1 MLMNKPNDFD
11 EYAKNYKGHVNDA
24 LGLLGGDVSYYVE
37 RKVEILKISLAG
49 QKIERILDYGCG
61 IGQAVPFLKSEFSP
75 AVIVGSD
82 MSAESLSVAS
92 SQFPYLETCT
102 SDQLPDG
109 FFDLIFVSNVL
120 HHVEQ
125 VDRSDVVNE
134 LCIKLRAGGKVAVFE
149 HNPLNPITRRVV
161 SNCVFDEG
169 VELLSKS
176 QVRKMLLNT
185 GLVDKVSSG
194 YCMFVPEQLQSLNWI
209 ERYLKILPIGGQHY
223 TVGNKRAD

>member
-1 MLMNKPNDFD
+1 MSQPNDFD
-11 EYAKNYKGHVNDA
+11 EFANNYKGHVNDA
-24 LGLLGGDVSYYVE
+24 LGLFGGDVSYYVE
-37 RKVEILKISLAG
+37 RKVQILKISLAG
-49 QKIERILDYGCG
+49 QRVERILDYGCG

-102 SDQLPDG
+102 SDQLPDD

-125 VDRSDVVNE
+125 VDRADVVQE
-134 LCIKLRAGGKVAVFE
+134 LCNKLRPGGKVAVFE

-161 SNCVFDEG
+161 SNCIFDEG

-176 QVRKMLLNT
+176 QVRKILLGT
-185 GLVDKVSSG
+185 RLIYKVTSG
-194 YCMFVPEQLQSLNWI
+194 YCMFVPERLQSLNWV
-209 ERYLKILPIGGQHY
+209 ERYLTLLPIGGQHY
-223 TVGNKRAD
+223 TVGTKRAA